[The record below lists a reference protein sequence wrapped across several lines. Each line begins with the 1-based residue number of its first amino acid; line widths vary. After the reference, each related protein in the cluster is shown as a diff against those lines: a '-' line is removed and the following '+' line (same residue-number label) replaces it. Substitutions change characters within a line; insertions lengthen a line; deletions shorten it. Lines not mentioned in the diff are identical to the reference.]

1 MYFQT
6 QIEIDNSELI
16 EELSYE
22 LNEWLQ
28 TADAIEGLTVMI
40 GEREDEII
48 NQALEIEEL
57 ESRIIDLEQ
66 RIEYLEAGG
75 DIREQIVDVINTLN
89 FSLEVNWCPNAI

>member
-16 EELSYE
+16 DELSYE
-22 LNEWLQ
+22 LGEWLQ
-28 TADAIEGLTVMI
+28 TTDAIEGLTVMI

-57 ESRIIDLEQ
+57 ESRVIDLEQ
-66 RIEYLEAGG
+66 RLEYLEAGA
-75 DIREQIVDVINTLN
+75 DIRER
-89 FSLEVNWCPNAI
+89 

>member
-28 TADAIEGLTVMI
+28 SADAIESLTVMI
-40 GEREDEII
+40 GEREDEIV
-48 NQALEIEEL
+48 NQAIEIEDL

-66 RIEYLEAGG
+66 RLEHLEAGA
-75 DIREQIVDVINTLN
+75 DIREQVIDIINTLN
-89 FSLEVNWCPNAI
+89 FSLEVN

>member
-16 EELSYE
+16 EEMGYE

-28 TADAIEGLTVMI
+28 TADAIEALTVII

-57 ESRIIDLEQ
+57 ESRLVDLEQ
-66 RIEYLEAGG
+66 RLSYYEDGR
-75 DIREQIVDVINTLN
+75 DIREQVIDIINTLN
-89 FSLEVNWCPNAI
+89 FSIEVD

>member
-28 TADAIEGLTVMI
+28 NADAIEGLTVMI

-57 ESRIIDLEQ
+57 ESRLVDLEQ
-66 RIEYLEAGG
+66 RLSYYEDGR
-75 DIREQIVDVINTLN
+75 DIREQVIDIINTLN
-89 FSLEVNWCPNAI
+89 FSIEVD